1 MTGDAA
7 GTSAS
12 ANDLDGGRTS
22 VTSTMI
28 DLPPAAGQKLQFRWT
43 FAHDATSSPGDEF
56 RVEVIDTSTAAA
68 TTVLL
73 AQGVPVVWNSLWRAS
88 SIDLS
93 AFAGKTIRLRFSAT
107 DADTNG
113 IVEAGFDDVRVT
125 VPQ

>member
-1 MTGDAA
+1 M
-7 GTSAS
+7 
-12 ANDLDGGRTS
+12 
-22 VTSTMI
+22 
-28 DLPPAAGQKLQFRWT
+28 
-43 FAHDATSSPGDEF
+43 
-56 RVEVIDTSTAAA
+56 IDTSTAAA

-73 AQGVPVVWNSLWRAS
+73 AQGVPVVWNVLWRSA